1 MGEGPQIPE
10 QAICLLGVD
19 YSGGYGDIQTQPQ
32 ELDMQPAKSNEL
44 PTVSRQCQVVIPTES
59 GHQRSGGRNG
69 VS

>member
-1 MGEGPQIPE
+1 MGGGPQIPE

-19 YSGGYGDIQTQPQ
+19 YSGGHGDIQTQPQ
-32 ELDMQPAKSNEL
+32 ELDMQPVKSNEL
-44 PTVSRQCQVVIPTES
+44 PTVSRQCQVVIPTDS